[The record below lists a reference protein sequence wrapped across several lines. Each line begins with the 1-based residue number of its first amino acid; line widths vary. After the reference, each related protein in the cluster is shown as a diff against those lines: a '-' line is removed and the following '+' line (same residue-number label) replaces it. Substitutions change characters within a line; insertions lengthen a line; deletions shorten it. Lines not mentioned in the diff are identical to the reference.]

1 MTGWDVSACLGA
13 HTRMTDVKKG
23 SEAACW
29 GERLDEEVVNDIVD
43 EYPCRLVVNREDH
56 CSHNQR
62 RVQDAAEGND
72 ALSSIPSTSSPFVS
86 LICPPCPESISRSER
101 DTANSSEKDVHI
113 EDVDVHR
120 GEQHIL
126 HKAGDHVIGI

>member
-1 MTGWDVSACLGA
+1 MTGWNVSTCIEA
-13 HTRMTDVKKG
+13 HTRMAYVEKG
-23 SEAACW
+23 GEAARW
-29 GERLDEEVVNDIVD
+29 GERLDEEVMNDIVD

-86 LICPPCPESISRSER
+86 LICPPCPESVSRSER
-101 DTANSSEKDVHI
+101 DIATSSEKGV
-113 EDVDVHR
+113 
-120 GEQHIL
+120 Q
-126 HKAGDHVIGI
+126 